1 MLHYGKMAAIHSFAP
16 GRCVSLATGHNERA
30 SSIRTRKTYINLD
43 HRPMTSQRT
52 PATDSVNAVTRH
64 RLLIGVVAALGALV
78 AQAAGPTTLQLPMQP
93 MKDYFREACF
103 TLDVGQQLTYQLST
117 PHAIDFNL
125 HHHQPDG
132 GMGYP
137 VKLVV
142 KSKHSKQLVAE
153 SAEKAG
159 PYCFMA
165 TNLQDQPGAFDVVI
179 NYEITAH

>member
-1 MLHYGKMAAIHSFAP
+1 
-16 GRCVSLATGHNERA
+16 
-30 SSIRTRKTYINLD
+30 
-43 HRPMTSQRT
+43 MTSQRAS
-52 PATDSVNAVTRH
+52 ATDSVNAVTRH
-64 RLLIGVVAALGALV
+64 RLLVGVVAAMGALV
-78 AQAAGPTTLQLPMQP
+78 AQAAGPQTVQLPMQP

-103 TLDVGQQLTYQLST
+103 TLEVGQQLTYQLST
-117 PHAIDFNL
+117 RHPIEFNL

-142 KSKHSKQLVAE
+142 KSKHSKQLLAE
-153 SAEKAG
+153 SADKAG

-179 NYEITAH
+179 NYEITAR